1 MFRILDRYLVREIVL
16 PFFLAL
22 IVFTF
27 VLEIPPIIQQ
37 AESLIS
43 KGVAWSIVGQVLV
56 TLLPQA
62 LSLTIPIAVLMGIL
76 VGFARLAAAREFV
89 AMQACGVSLMRLARP
104 VLLVSVLG
112 AAATAHQ
119 VIVALP
125 DANQTFREIAFGLVK
140 EQIETKIKPRVFFH
154 ELPNRVIYVNDV
166 NGDGSWGN
174 VLLADTSQAGLTTI
188 YFARE
193 GRIVIDRGKQ
203 LVHLRLIDGTSHTTS
218 SSKPEDYENRRFE
231 SVSLS
236 LDPKVIFPPA
246 PSKGVPEMTFAELN
260 EAIASAAARGERA
273 AHERFMRSYKFA
285 LPATCLIL
293 ALIGLALGASNRKDG
308 TSASFA
314 VGLGV
319 ILVYYVLLYG
329 ARSFAKAGRI
339 NPTWAPWIPNLLMA
353 AAGALLLVWR
363 ARSADQP
370 LRFSIPAFWRRRTP
384 ALAGAPVEAGKRS
397 GVVVVIRVP

>member
-1 MFRILDRYLVREIVL
+1 
-16 PFFLAL
+16 
-22 IVFTF
+22 
-27 VLEIPPIIQQ
+27 
-37 AESLIS
+37 
-43 KGVAWSIVGQVLV
+43 
-56 TLLPQA
+56 
-62 LSLTIPIAVLMGIL
+62 
-76 VGFARLAAAREFV
+76 
-89 AMQACGVSLMRLARP
+89 

-140 EQIETKIKPRVFFH
+140 EQVETKVKPRVFFH
-154 ELPNRVIYVNDV
+154 ELPNRVIYVNDL
-166 NGDGSWGN
+166 NGDGSWRN
-174 VLLADTSQAGLTTI
+174 VLLADTTQAGLTTV

-193 GRIVIDRGKQ
+193 GRIVIDRDKQ
-203 LVHLRLIDGTSHTTS
+203 LVHLRLSEGTSHTTS

-231 SVSLS
+231 SISLS
-236 LDPKVIFPPA
+236 LDPKVIFPPP

-260 EAIASAAARGERA
+260 ASIAQAAARGERA

-285 LPATCLIL
+285 LPATCFIL
-293 ALIGLALGASNRKDG
+293 ALIGLALGATNRKDG

-329 ARSFAKAGRI
+329 ARSFANGGRI

-353 AAGALLLVWR
+353 AAGGLLLAWR

-370 LRFSIPAFWRRRTP
+370 LRFSIPAFWRRRSP
-384 ALAGAPVEAGKRS
+384 VPSEAGASPEAGQRS
-397 GVVVVIRVP
+397 GVVVVVRVPHLNLPLPRILDVYMGRWRSSTFRPSSTWSTSCSAATRRRGCSFSFSTTKRLSSCTS